1 MQSRCIPCVDFCKL
15 SADTLIEEI
24 DDHTLVEVS
33 EPIVEAFQTTGFLFL
48 LNSGVTK
55 EEVTDFNNVTGAFF
69 RESFYNKQKFSRK
82 KLGGN
87 HGWVALEVI
96 SFHLYRVLFLFCAF
110 SVHSYCSRFLLSETT
125 NCSNVP
131 E

>member
-1 MQSRCIPCVDFCKL
+1 MVVSSD
-15 SADTLIEEI
+15 AI

-33 EPIVEAFQTTGFLFL
+33 KPIVEAFQTTGFLFL

-96 SFHLYRVLFLFCAF
+96 YVFTFTEFCFYSALFQCTVIAVGFYCLKLRTAQTFLSKKINF
-110 SVHSYCSRFLLSETT
+110 MIFITNSY
-125 NCSNVP
+125 
-131 E
+131 